1 MRKLAIT
8 AAATL
13 LATAALA
20 QNTMNTSLT
29 LPTSGNNQ
37 RASVTQYIG
46 PVKVTI
52 DYSSPDVHAPN
63 GEDRR
68 GKIYGTDV
76 VHWGWKNL
84 GFGTCTAC
92 PWRAGSNENTV
103 FTTSHDIQIEGQKLP
118 AGTYGLFMV
127 ADPANWTVIFSK
139 NSTSWGSYFYKPEE
153 DALRVNVKPAGSEYN
168 EWLTYEFID
177 RQPSSAVVAMKW
189 EDVQVPVKIT
199 VPDIVDAYLTEIRKE
214 LRSSPGFRWQNW
226 NNAAQYALQNK
237 RFDDALEF
245 AQVAAKA
252 NSFGSDENFQTL
264 STLAEAQEAKG
275 MTAEARVTRN
285 KALNHPTASVRQLH
299 QYARTELGKGN
310 KSEAIRIWQLNA
322 KRYPNQWPVNVGLMR
337 AASAAGKYRDAL
349 RYAKRALAQ
358 APDDLQKESIEASIK
373 KLEAGQ
379 DANS

>member
-1 MRKLAIT
+1 MRKLAIV

-13 LATAALA
+13 LAASAFA
-20 QNTMNTSLT
+20 QNRMDTSLT

-52 DYSSPDVHAPN
+52 DYSSPDVHGPN

-84 GFGTCTAC
+84 GFGTCTQC

-103 FTTSHDIQIEGQKLP
+103 FTTSHDILVEGQPLP
-118 AGTYGLFMV
+118 AGSYGLFMV

-139 NSTSWGSYFYKPEE
+139 NSTSWGSYYYKPEE
-153 DALRVNVKPAGSEYN
+153 DALRVNVKPTPAEYN
-168 EWLTYEFID
+168 EWLTYEFVD
-177 RQPSSAVVAMKW
+177 RQPAAATVAMKW
-189 EDVQVPVKIT
+189 ENLAVPISLS
-199 VPDIVDAYLTEIRKE
+199 VPNIVDVYLAEIRKE

-226 NNAAQYALQNK
+226 NNAAQYALTNK

-245 AQVAAKA
+245 ATIAAKP
-252 NSFGSDENFQTL
+252 NSFGSEENFQTL
-264 STLAEAQEAKG
+264 STLADAQEAKG
-275 MTAEARVTRN
+275 LTAEARVTRD
-285 KALNHPTASVRQLH
+285 KALNHPTANVIQIH
-299 QYARTELGKGN
+299 QYARNALQQGRKD
-310 KSEAIRIWQLNA
+310 EAIRVWQLNA

-337 AASAAGKYRDAL
+337 AASAAGKYKDAL
-349 RYAKRALAQ
+349 RYAKRALAE
-358 APDDLQKESIEASIK
+358 APDDLNRQSLEASIK

-379 DANS
+379 DVNS